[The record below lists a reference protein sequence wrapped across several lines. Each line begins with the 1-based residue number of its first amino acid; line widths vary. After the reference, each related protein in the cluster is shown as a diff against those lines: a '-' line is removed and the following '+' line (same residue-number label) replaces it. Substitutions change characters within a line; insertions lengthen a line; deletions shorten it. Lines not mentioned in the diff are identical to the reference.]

1 MISSKNLYLLN
12 QLLEKYLQLQ
22 VTVGAQNNTYNVL
35 VYNYNNLSNSYNQ
48 LKQAYDSLRSSYDS
62 LLLAQ
67 SESKDNNRS
76 MIYII
81 AAATAVF
88 LASTVYISKRVH
100 EKPIEPS

>member
-1 MISSKNLYLLN
+1 VISSKTLYLLN

-22 VTVGAQNNTYNVL
+22 GTLEAQNKTYDVL
-35 VYNYNNLSNSYNQ
+35 LYNYNNLTNSYNQ

-76 MIYII
+76 ILYII
-81 AAATAVF
+81 AAATGVF
-88 LASTVYISKRVH
+88 LASIVHLSKR
-100 EKPIEPS
+100 EYKKSEN